1 MNGLFI
7 FVYCLFNYIFVYFIL
22 SLFFFYFFFF
32 EKNPVGKRFGQ
43 EKSGRV
49 RGLVKIG
56 QEKFEWLESREEEK
70 DSVGKRF
77 GQEKFGRVRGLVKKN
92 WSRKI

>member
-1 MNGLFI
+1 
-7 FVYCLFNYIFVYFIL
+7 
-22 SLFFFYFFFF
+22 
-32 EKNPVGKRFGQ
+32 
-43 EKSGRV
+43 
-49 RGLVKIG
+49 LVKIG